1 MADPLWGS
9 VASGFHFNGANGSTK
24 LTDVKGIS
32 WTRSGSPVIST
43 AWSQFGGASASFNW
57 STGDFLYTDYNPV
70 FDLSTTD
77 FCIDGWLN
85 VTSSSNGN
93 QSYYGAVIS
102 KINSAESDVDW
113 AVRCNN
119 TDLSFEWGDDE
130 SPKKEIKVPR
140 PANGTGFHFEV
151 DRVGDSLYMFINGG
165 LPVTGTIVGSIRN
178 RAVQTRIGTS
188 SGALYV
194 RYHGYMDDLRL
205 TRADRHTATFSV
217 PTSEFAETALDEGLV
232 DAAFSGSYS
241 VGGSLIGSVG
251 VAAVMSGDYTIGGLM
266 FVEHTVP
273 GGANVQCSG
282 AYSLG
287 GVMYSTYT
295 PASISMVASGQY
307 SLTGYAQAIVGYQT
321 GIAVN
326 AMSGTYSMRG
336 ALVASVW
343 RPVKS
348 MLGIVGGSKY
358 SMQGV
363 VRIDIGES
371 IRMSGKYMPKPSP
384 RIQYPYIDSDCLIST
399 RDRITGVIQ

>member
-9 VASGFHFNGANGSTK
+9 VASGFHFNGVNGSTT

-32 WTRSGSPVIST
+32 WTRAGSPVIST

-102 KINSAESDVDW
+102 KLNSGESDVDW

-151 DRVGDSLYMFINGG
+151 DRVGDSLYMFINGSLLG
-165 LPVTGTIVGSIRN
+165 TGTIVGSIRN

-273 GGANVQCSG
+273 GGANIIMSG
-282 AYSLG
+282 QYTLDGLMSA
-287 GVMYSTYT
+287 TYT
-295 PASISMVASGQY
+295 PAAVDAEMSGA
-307 SLTGYAQAIVGYQT
+307 YALSGLAQITVGDPGAY
-321 GIAVN
+321 VWS
-326 AMSGTYSMRG
+326 AMSGAYKLSG
-336 ALVASVW
+336 ALRAAVW
-343 RPVKS
+343 RPVKDMGKVTGKVS
-348 MLGIVGGSKY
+348 YKLGGSMASAVGCSVVFGATYQLVSPSKITY
-358 SMQGV
+358 PFVDADSRIRVRERVTGV
-363 VRIDIGES
+363 V
-371 IRMSGKYMPKPSP
+371 
-384 RIQYPYIDSDCLIST
+384 Q
-399 RDRITGVIQ
+399 